1 MSTPTVIAERRTR
14 VRQLAQ
20 GGASNRAIAA
30 ELGVSKDTVARDLA
44 HVPDPVEPPKEPV
57 EPPVVSQR
65 ERLAQRVAH
74 AERAVS
80 QACAA
85 AQAVAY
91 VRPAAVFTDDATAER
106 WRRTLRE
113 AADQLGAA
121 ADAFAAYYPAATE

>member
-1 MSTPTVIAERRTR
+1 MTTPAEIADRRAR

-30 ELGVSKDTVARDLA
+30 KLGVSKDTVARDLA
-44 HVPDPVEPPKEPV
+44 HTPDPVA
-57 EPPVVSQR
+57 PPVVSQR

-74 AERAVS
+74 AERAVR
-80 QACAA
+80 QASAA
-85 AQAVAY
+85 AGAVAY

-106 WRRTLRE
+106 WWRTLRE

-121 ADAFAAYYPAATE
+121 ADAFAAHYPAATE

>member
-1 MSTPTVIAERRTR
+1 MSTPTEIAERRTR
-14 VRQLAQ
+14 VRHLAQ
-20 GGASNRAIAA
+20 SGASNRRIADA
-30 ELGVSKDTVARDLA
+30 LGVSKDTVRRDLA
-44 HVPDPVEPPKEPV
+44 AEPDPD

-106 WRRTLRE
+106 WWRTLRE

>member
-1 MSTPTVIAERRTR
+1 MSTPTEIAERRTR
-14 VRQLAQ
+14 VRQMAQ
-20 GGASNRAIAA
+20 GGASNRRIAD
-30 ELGVSKDTVARDLA
+30 ELGVSKDTVRRDLA
-44 HVPDPVEPPKEPV
+44 AEPDPVELPV
-57 EPPVVSQR
+57 MSQR

-85 AQAVAY
+85 AGAVAY
-91 VRPAAVFTDDATAER
+91 VRPAAVLTDDATAER
-106 WRRTLRE
+106 WWRTLRE

>member
-1 MSTPTVIAERRTR
+1 MSTPTQIAERRTR

-20 GGASNRAIAA
+20 GGASNRAIAK
-30 ELGVSKDTVARDLA
+30 EVGVSKDTVARDLA
-44 HVPDPVEPPKEPV
+44 HTPDPV

-106 WRRTLRE
+106 WWRTLRE

-121 ADAFAAYYPAATE
+121 ADAFAAYYPAAAE